1 MNETLTCY
9 LLDDESPAHIIFS
22 KYIGRVPYLTLLGH
36 NTDPFDGLEQVK
48 ALRPDILFLDVEMPD
63 MNGIEFLKS
72 LPQPHPVV
80 IMVTGSP
87 QFAADT
93 YNFESVTH
101 YLAKPV
107 GFSKFM
113 EAIDRATKRLGF
125 QVNPDAPLPTRPP
138 ARNQTDPVT
147 DIRETFSSFIVKVD
161 KKLVTVVPENI
172 LYVEGMKD
180 YLKIHLLDRM
190 LVTHITMTRIEEML
204 PPSQF
209 LRVHRSF
216 IVRRQAIKEIDG
228 NVITVTDGRKLD
240 IGVTYRQ
247 RVMDDLN
254 KNLLR

>member
-1 MNETLTCY
+1 MNETLSCY
-9 LLDDESPAHIIFS
+9 LIDDETPAHVIMS
-22 KYIGRVPYLTLLGH
+22 KYIERVPYLRLLGQ
-36 NTDPFDGLEQVK
+36 TFDPFDGLDEVTS
-48 ALRPDILFLDVEMPD
+48 LRPDILFLDIEMPD
-63 MNGIEFLKS
+63 MSGIAFLKS
-72 LPQPHPVV
+72 LPLPHPVV

-87 QFAADT
+87 QFAAET

-101 YLAKPV
+101 YLSKPV
-107 GFSKFM
+107 GFDKFL
-113 EAIDRATKRLGF
+113 EAVGRATKRLGF
-125 QVNPDAPLPTRPP
+125 DIDPNAPLPTRPP

-147 DIRETFSSFIVKVD
+147 DVRETFSSFIVKVD
-161 KKLVTVVPENI
+161 KKLITVMPEDI

-180 YLKIHLLDRM
+180 YLKIHLSDRM

-228 NVITVTDGRKLD
+228 NVITVTGGRKLD